1 MKLLVSFSKKKG
13 SEPLIAKI
21 VRDTGVLINVN
32 RAYIESMSGEML
44 IEVPDSDSKTVCEK
58 LISSGAN
65 VEKLEDYV
73 FRDEDECID
82 CGACISICPQE
93 VFYFDEDWHLQ
104 MNEEKCVL
112 CGKCTEACPHGAL
125 SIYD

>member
-44 IEVPDSDSKTVCEK
+44 IEVPDADSKIVCEK
-58 LISSGAN
+58 LISSGAE
-65 VEKLEDYV
+65 VEVLEDSV

-93 VFYFDEDWHLQ
+93 VFYFDEDWHLH
-104 MNEEKCVL
+104 MDEEKCVL